1 MRRGGIK
8 GGAIHVDCLQ
18 VGVAHPLPKVN
29 IHCNSN
35 GALPTGSE
43 CATPTCKPSIEDSTQ
58 RSKEET
64 DYY

>member
-18 VGVAHPLPKVN
+18 VGVAHPLPEVN

-35 GALPTGSE
+35 GALPTGNE
-43 CATPTCKPSIEDSTQ
+43 CATPTCKPSIEAQ
-58 RSKEET
+58 
-64 DYY
+64 